1 MKSLTIFTIPKTFG
15 GLQDPTRITQDN
27 AIISWLNLKPRPD
40 IILFGND
47 SGVCEAAERFGCKY
61 HPTILKTPLGTP
73 LVSEAFKYV
82 GTLTD
87 ADLTAYVNCDIIIS
101 QLWLDGILLVEDQI
115 PDGPFV
121 IVGQRWD
128 VLIDQAMN
136 YNCNWADR
144 LNVKA
149 KHEGRRHGSGGS
161 DYFVFPRNSCFSLMP
176 PFAVGR
182 CSWDNWS
189 MSHIVSLDIPL
200 VDLSQ
205 YAMVFHQGIL
215 PMRRCDDNVEDRI
228 NVALYN
234 DNKGTAIGN
243 ISDATHYLSKTGE
256 LHSR

>member
-161 DYFVFPRNSCFSLMP
+161 D
-176 PFAVGR
+176 
-182 CSWDNWS
+182 
-189 MSHIVSLDIPL
+189 IVSLDIPL